1 MCSPFRGE
9 AVRDLIEDIARAL
22 VDQPDQV
29 RVEKVDRGGESALKL
44 RVAEADLGKVI
55 GREGRTAKA
64 MRTLLSVVSSHQGK
78 RYVLE
83 ILE

>member
-1 MCSPFRGE
+1 MKGF
-9 AVRDLIEDIARAL
+9 IEDIARAL
-22 VDQPDQV
+22 VDEPDQV
-29 RVEKVDRGGESALKL
+29 RVDEVDRGDGSTLEL
-44 RVAEADLGKVI
+44 RVAEGDLGKVI

>member
-1 MCSPFRGE
+1 MRG
-9 AVRDLIEDIARAL
+9 LIEDIARAL

-29 RVEKVDRGGESALKL
+29 RVDEVARGGGSTLELK
-44 RVAEADLGKVI
+44 VAEGDLGKVI

-78 RYVLE
+78 RYVLK

>member
-1 MCSPFRGE
+1 MRG
-9 AVRDLIEDIARAL
+9 LIEDIARAL

-29 RVEKVDRGGESALKL
+29 RVDEVDRGGGSTPELK
-44 RVAEADLGKVI
+44 VAEGDLGKVI

-78 RYVLE
+78 RYVLK

>member
-1 MCSPFRGE
+1 MKGF
-9 AVRDLIEDIARAL
+9 IEDIARAL
-22 VDQPDQV
+22 VDEPDQV
-29 RVEKVDRGGESALKL
+29 RVDEVDRGDASTLGL
-44 RVAEADLGKVI
+44 RVAEGDLGKVI

>member
-1 MCSPFRGE
+1 MRG
-9 AVRDLIEDIARAL
+9 LIEDIARAL

-29 RVEKVDRGGESALKL
+29 RGDEGDRGGGSTLELK
-44 RVAEADLGKVI
+44 VAEGDLGKVI

-78 RYVLE
+78 RYVLK

>member
-1 MCSPFRGE
+1 VKGF
-9 AVRDLIEDIARAL
+9 IEDIARAL
-22 VDQPDQV
+22 VDEPDQV
-29 RVEKVDRGGESALKL
+29 RVDEVDRGDASTLGL
-44 RVAEADLGKVI
+44 RVAEGDLGKVI

>member
-1 MCSPFRGE
+1 MRG
-9 AVRDLIEDIARAL
+9 LIEDIARAL
-22 VDQPDQV
+22 VDQPSQV
-29 RVEKVDRGGESALKL
+29 RVDEVDRGGGSTLELK
-44 RVAEADLGKVI
+44 VAEGDLGKVI

-78 RYVLE
+78 RYVLK

>member
-1 MCSPFRGE
+1 MRG
-9 AVRDLIEDIARAL
+9 LIEDIAKAL

-29 RVEKVDRGGESALKL
+29 RVDEVDRGGESTLEL
-44 RVAEADLGKVI
+44 RVAEGDLGKVI

-78 RYVLE
+78 RYVLK

>member
-1 MCSPFRGE
+1 MKGF
-9 AVRDLIEDIARAL
+9 IEDIARAL
-22 VDQPDQV
+22 VDHPDQV
-29 RVEKVDRGGESALKL
+29 RVDEVDRGDASTLEL
-44 RVAEADLGKVI
+44 RVAEGDLGKVI